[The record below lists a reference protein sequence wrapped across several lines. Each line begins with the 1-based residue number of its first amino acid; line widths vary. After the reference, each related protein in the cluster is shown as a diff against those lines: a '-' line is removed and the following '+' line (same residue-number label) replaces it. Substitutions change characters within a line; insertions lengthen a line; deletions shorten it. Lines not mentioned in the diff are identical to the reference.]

1 MSKISKIDLMNYLA
15 PDNPPPKRLLGQS
28 LGVCPSIEKTV
39 YTLLKADD
47 GFVYNVSGV
56 IKAKSSPF
64 ASKADR
70 LMEITNEMQQLLEDK
85 NVNIVVIS
93 NSRHSTETI
102 AAVDIAADRCGVKKV
117 IMTPQDVKSVL
128 SLPGSAGA
136 DEFMQLA
143 SRIVGVDVHTTQSA
157 DAILCAFAGLLKT

>member
-1 MSKISKIDLMNYLA
+1 MCA
-15 PDNPPPKRLLGQS
+15 
-28 LGVCPSIEKTV
+28 
-39 YTLLKADD
+39 
-47 GFVYNVSGV
+47 GV

-93 NSRHSTETI
+93 TSRHLTETI
-102 AAVDIAADRCGVKKV
+102 AVVDIAADRCGVKKV
-117 IMTPQDVKSVL
+117 IMTPQDVKSFL
-128 SLPGSAGA
+128 RLHGSAGA

-157 DAILCAFAGLLKT
+157 DAILCALQVC